1 MYSPGHHPLLYC
13 PEDDEQ
19 RVLTAM
25 LVREAKVCLRN
36 PSLSV
41 QQVAEM
47 LGFSDQS
54 AFGKFFKREC
64 GMSPVQYKKE
74 TQFKKQQEN
83 NHYT

>member
-1 MYSPGHHPLLYC
+1 
-13 PEDDEQ
+13 
-19 RVLTAM
+19 M
-25 LVREAKVCLRN
+25 LVREAKICLRN

-74 TQFKKQQEN
+74 NQSKKQQEN

>member
-1 MYSPGHHPLLYC
+1 
-13 PEDDEQ
+13 
-19 RVLTAM
+19 M
-25 LVREAKVCLRN
+25 LVREAKICLRN

-74 TQFKKQQEN
+74 N
-83 NHYT
+83 

>member
-1 MYSPGHHPLLYC
+1 MNSEGTTKRTRGHTAGSI
-13 PEDDEQ
+13 
-19 RVLTAM
+19 LTAM
-25 LVREAKVCLRN
+25 LVREAKVSLRN

-74 TQFKKQQEN
+74 TQSKKQQEN